1 MVLAS
6 EIENNRLLM
15 KLQDLTIAVIGLGYV
30 GLPLAIAFNR
40 KRKVYGFDID
50 PERISSLDRNE
61 DNTLEVSKED
71 LQNADNLV
79 FTSNLDDLKSANFF
93 IITVPTPIDN
103 NNQPDLRPLLA
114 ASKSVGSIL
123 KRGDI
128 VVLNQ
133 LFILVPQRKNVFQ
146 C

>member
-40 KRKVYGFDID
+40 KRKVYGFDIN

-79 FTSNLDDLKSANFF
+79 FTSNLQK
-93 IITVPTPIDN
+93 
-103 NNQPDLRPLLA
+103 
-114 ASKSVGSIL
+114 
-123 KRGDI
+123 
-128 VVLNQ
+128 
-133 LFILVPQRKNVFQ
+133 
-146 C
+146 